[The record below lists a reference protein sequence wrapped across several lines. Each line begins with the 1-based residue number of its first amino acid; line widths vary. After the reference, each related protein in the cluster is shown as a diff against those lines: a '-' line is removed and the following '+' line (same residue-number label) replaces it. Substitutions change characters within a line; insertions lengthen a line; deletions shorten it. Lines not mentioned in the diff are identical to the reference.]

1 MARASDFDLA
11 KALASPSFT
20 PGQRDASALVELV
33 VGGEEPTAA
42 RAAIALA
49 KLGDA
54 GRKAIEARLT
64 AGGVADATLDAAGEP
79 VGRDR
84 RETSDRAPPRGVG
97 IAASDASTDIAELGD
112 AATARLV
119 GALGLLARA
128 GDGTARTELIAR
140 TRDAHVRVR
149 RAAIAAL
156 GKLASS
162 PAAPSQPGAPAPATT
177 PRTTATELEDVRAAL
192 IARWDAA
199 DVAPDERRSLAEALG
214 KLGGDE
220 AKARLNALDAGDD
233 AELARR
239 RDRALLMNARDAK
252 RDAESSIAIDVA
264 PPSPLVV
271 RLRCRAGLA
280 SMLRDELAALRWKP
294 IARRDDAVDVTLDGP
309 FGALH
314 ASRLWTTASIRIE
327 LSAARGEKDDI
338 GERITRT
345 MLSSPVRALLSA
357 WTRGPIRWRLGFPEG
372 HKRSIVWRVA
382 KAVTSQ
388 APELINDPTQ
398 TTWDVLVDDDARH
411 LDIVPRRAPDPR
423 FAWRVAEVPAA
434 SHPTVAA
441 ALAFVAGARDGDR
454 VWDPFVGSGAELVER
469 ARLGPC
475 ASLTG
480 SDTDD
485 AALAA
490 ARQNLDA
497 AGVTATLVKA
507 DARTHAA
514 GPVDLIITN
523 PPLGSRVQLDAK
535 ALLVEALPHFVK
547 QLAPGG
553 RLVWITPA
561 SKHTTPVVE
570 RLGLHRVQHVP
581 VDLGGVR
588 GSLERWDR
596 PRR

>member
-1 MARASDFDLA
+1 MSARDS
-11 KALASPSFT
+11 
-20 PGQRDASALVELV
+20 QRDA
-33 VGGEEPTAA
+33 
-42 RAAIALA
+42 
-49 KLGDA
+49 D
-54 GRKAIEARLT
+54 
-64 AGGVADATLDAAGEP
+64 
-79 VGRDR
+79 
-84 RETSDRAPPRGVG
+84 
-97 IAASDASTDIAELGD
+97 ST
-112 AATARLV
+112 
-119 GALGLLARA
+119 
-128 GDGTARTELIAR
+128 
-140 TRDAHVRVR
+140 
-149 RAAIAAL
+149 
-156 GKLASS
+156 
-162 PAAPSQPGAPAPATT
+162 
-177 PRTTATELEDVRAAL
+177 
-192 IARWDAA
+192 
-199 DVAPDERRSLAEALG
+199 
-214 KLGGDE
+214 
-220 AKARLNALDAGDD
+220 
-233 AELARR
+233 
-239 RDRALLMNARDAK
+239 
-252 RDAESSIAIDVA
+252 IAIDVA
-264 PPSPLVV
+264 PPSQLVV

-280 SMLRDELAALRWKP
+280 PMLRDELAGLNFKP
-294 IARRDDAVDVTLDGP
+294 IARRDDAVDVTLAGP
-309 FGALH
+309 LGALH
-314 ASRLWTTASIRIE
+314 VSRLWTTASIRVA
-327 LSAARGEKDDI
+327 LPAARGDDEDV
-338 GERITRT
+338 GDRIVRA
-345 MLSSPVRALLSA
+345 MLSAPVRELFTR

-382 KAVTSQ
+382 KQVTSQ
-388 APELINDPTQ
+388 APELVNDPTQ
-398 TTWDVLVDDDARH
+398 TTWDVLVDDDAAH

-475 ASLTG
+475 ASLLG
-480 SDTDD
+480 SDVDE

-490 ARQNLDA
+490 ARQNLEA
-497 AGVTATLVKA
+497 AGVTATLAAA

-561 SKHTTPVVE
+561 SKHTTPVIE
-570 RLGLHRVQHVP
+570 RLGLHRVQHLP

>member
-1 MARASDFDLA
+1 VIAYSAAVARAPDFDLA
-11 KALASPSFT
+11 KTLASPSFT
-20 PGQRDASALVELV
+20 PGQRDAPALVELV
-33 VGGEEPTAA
+33 VGGEEPTAP
-42 RAAIALA
+42 RAAAALA
-49 KLGDA
+49 KLGEA
-54 GRKAIEARLT
+54 GRRAIEARLLGGGSIGGGRAQLGDQGRST
-64 AGGVADATLDAAGEP
+64 TDAVLAGDALPAG
-79 VGRDR
+79 D
-84 RETSDRAPPRGVG
+84 T
-97 IAASDASTDIAELGD
+97 AELGD

-119 GALGLLARA
+119 GALGLFARA
-128 GDGTARTELIAR
+128 GDATARAELIAR

-156 GKLASS
+156 GKLARTPPRTDAATS
-162 PAAPSQPGAPAPATT
+162 PAASRTDPA
-177 PRTTATELEDVRAAL
+177 ELADVRAAL

-199 DVAPDERRSLAEALG
+199 DIPADERRTLAEALG

-220 AKARLNALDAGDD
+220 LEQRLKSLDAGHD
-233 AELARR
+233 AELERR
-239 RDRALLMNARDAK
+239 RDRALLMASRDSK
-252 RDAESSIAIDVA
+252 REAESSIAIDVA

-280 SMLRDELAALRWKP
+280 PMLRDELAALRWKP
-294 IARRDDAVDVTLDGP
+294 TARRDDAVDVTLDAP
-309 FGALH
+309 LGALH
-314 ASRLWTTASIRIE
+314 ASRLWTTASIRVE
-327 LSAARGEKDDI
+327 LPPARGDGEDI
-338 GERITRT
+338 GDRITRT
-345 MLSSPVRALLSA
+345 LLSPA
-357 WTRGPIRWRLGFPEG
+357 VRELFARWTRGPIRWRLGFPEG

-382 KAVTSQ
+382 KMVTTQ
-388 APELINDPTQ
+388 APELVNDPTQ
-398 TTWDVLVDDDARH
+398 TTWDVLVDDDAAH

-423 FAWRVAEVPAA
+423 FVWRVAEVPAA

-480 SDTDD
+480 SDLDE

-497 AGVTATLVKA
+497 AGVTATLVHA
-507 DARTHAA
+507 DARTHPA

-535 ALLVEALPHFVK
+535 ALLVDALPHFVK

-561 SKHTTPVVE
+561 SKHTTPVIE
-570 RLGLHRVQHVP
+570 RLGLHRVQHIP

-588 GSLERWDR
+588 GSLERWDKA
-596 PRR
+596 RR